1 MKSALALYR
10 EVLTV
15 FPASGRR
22 FLQIYSWLLASL
34 ALFDAAAL
42 GLLAIV
48 IGSVA
53 SGGTVVLPVVGE
65 LDSMGVIWAILL
77 VCGLMVTKGVLATLV
92 TWWATRRIPRYEV
105 AIGDRLFR
113 NFISAPWRDRLR
125 KNSTEI
131 MRFSDRGVDVTV
143 NGFVLPGA
151 TLLGEFVS
159 LVAVLATLAVFKPI
173 LALTTLVYL
182 LLIAAVLFFW
192 IARHARKAGEVNV
205 QETLR
210 TARLVMEIIAAMKEV
225 TLRNKESE
233 VADVVEETRTRSA
246 QARGNIYF
254 LGQVPRY
261 ALEAGLV
268 GGFVLVGGVEMWLG
282 GLDQAIAAIALFA
295 MAGFRVAPS
304 VIRFQ
309 TVLSQMISVQQYV
322 RHVLDEIAD
331 AERGAAWVAQRASVP
346 LPEAPQKIS
355 LSRVTFRYEPD
366 AEPAVK
372 DVSLEI
378 SMGSS
383 VAFVGAS
390 GSGKST
396 MIDLLLG
403 LLEPAEGTIEVDGV
417 PLNELRTSWRSRV
430 GYVPQEVAI
439 FDATIAQNVALA
451 WGDGYDADR
460 VRRALEQAQLWDLV
474 AAREGGVEARVGERG
489 LALSGG
495 ERQRLGIARALYA
508 DPLVLVM
515 DEATS
520 ALDTQTESQVNDGIA
535 SIGGGV
541 TKIVVAHRLATI
553 MHSDCIFFMRD
564 GEVVGSG
571 SFEELA
577 RRLPDFARQ
586 AELAGL
592 T

>member
-1 MKSALALYR
+1 VRSVLALYR
-10 EVLTV
+10 EVLAA

-22 FLQIYSWLLASL
+22 FLEIYSCLLASL

-42 GLLAIV
+42 GLFAVV
-48 IGSVA
+48 IGPLA

-77 VCGLMVTKGVLATLV
+77 ICGLMVTKGVLATLV
-92 TWWATRRIPRYEV
+92 MWWASRRVPRYEV

-131 MRFSDRGVDVTV
+131 MRITDSGVSVTV
-143 NGFVLPGA
+143 SAFALPGA
-151 TLLGEFVS
+151 TLVGEFVS
-159 LVAVLATLAVFKPI
+159 LVAVLATLAVVKPI

-205 QETLR
+205 QNTLR

-233 VADVVEETRTRSA
+233 VADVVEETRIRSA
-246 QARGNIYF
+246 RARGNIYF

-268 GGFVLVGGVEMWLG
+268 GGFLVVGGVGMWLG
-282 GLDQAIAAIALFA
+282 GLEQAITAVALFA
-295 MAGFRVAPS
+295 LAGFRVAPS
-304 VIRFQ
+304 MIRFQ
-309 TVLSQMISVQQYV
+309 SVLSKMISVQQYV
-322 RHVLDEIAD
+322 RLVLDEIAD
-331 AERGAAWVAQRASVP
+331 AERGTTEVAQRASAP

-355 LSRVTFRYEPD
+355 LSNVTFRYEPD
-366 AEPAVK
+366 AMPAVK

-378 SMGSS
+378 PMGSS

-403 LLEPAEGTIEVDGV
+403 LLEPAEGTIAVDGV
-417 PLNELRTSWRSRV
+417 PLNEQRAAWRSRV
-430 GYVPQEVAI
+430 GYVPQEAAI
-439 FDATIAQNVALA
+439 FDATIAQNVALT

-460 VRRALEQAQLWDLV
+460 VRRSLEQAQIWDLV
-474 AAREGGVEARVGERG
+474 AGREGGIEARVGERG

-495 ERQRLGIARALYA
+495 ERQRLGIARALYSN
-508 DPLVLVM
+508 PLVLVL

-520 ALDTQTESQVNDGIA
+520 ALDTQTESQVTDAIA
-535 SIGGGV
+535 SIGSGV

-577 RRLPDFARQ
+577 RRIPDFARQ

>member
-1 MKSALALYR
+1 LYR
-10 EVLTV
+10 EVLAA

-22 FLQIYSWLLASL
+22 FLKTYSWLLASL

-42 GLLAIV
+42 GLLAV
-48 IGSVA
+48 VVGPVA
-53 SGGTVVLPVVGE
+53 SGGTVTLPVVGE
-65 LDSMGVIWAILL
+65 LDSMGVVWAILL
-77 VCGLMVTKGVLATLV
+77 ICGLMVAKGVLATLV
-92 TWWATRRIPRYEV
+92 MWWATRRIPRYEV
-105 AIGDRLFR
+105 SIGDRLFR

-131 MRFSDRGVDVTV
+131 MRITDTAVNVTV
-143 NGFVLPGA
+143 NAFALPGA
-151 TLLGEFVS
+151 TLVGEFVS
-159 LVAVLATLAVFKPI
+159 LVAVLATLAVVRPI
-173 LALTTLVYL
+173 LAVTTLAYL

-192 IARHARKAGEVNV
+192 IARHARRAGEVNV
-205 QETLR
+205 QNTLR

-233 VADVVEETRTRSA
+233 VADVVEETRARSA

-254 LGQVPRY
+254 LSQVPRY

-268 GGFVLVGGVEMWLG
+268 GGFVLVGGVGMWLG
-282 GLDQAIAAIALFA
+282 GVEEAVTAVALFA
-295 MAGFRVAPS
+295 LAGFRVAPS
-304 VIRFQ
+304 MVRFQ
-309 TVLSQMISVQQYV
+309 AVLSQMISVQEYV

-331 AERGAAWVAQRASVP
+331 AERGATEVAQRTSTP
-346 LPEAPQKIS
+346 LPEAPKKIS
-355 LSRVTFRYEPD
+355 LSNVTFRYEPD

-378 SMGSS
+378 LMGSS

-403 LLEPAEGTIEVDGV
+403 LLEPAQGTIAVDGV
-417 PLNELRTSWRSRV
+417 PLNELRAAWRSRV
-430 GYVPQEVAI
+430 GYVPQEAAI
-439 FDATIAQNVALA
+439 FDATIAQNVALT
-451 WGDGYDADR
+451 WGEGYDADR
-460 VRRALEQAQLWDLV
+460 VRRSLERAQIWDLV
-474 AAREGGVEARVGERG
+474 AGRQGGIEARVGERG

-495 ERQRLGIARALYA
+495 ERQRLGIARALYS

-520 ALDTQTESQVNDGIA
+520 ALDTQTESQVTDAIA
-535 SIGGGV
+535 SIGDGV

-571 SFEELA
+571 SFEQLA
-577 RRLPDFARQ
+577 RRIPDFARQ